1 MKIRLKKDSP
11 DSCGAR
17 LVEVM
22 PSDFSVLAEYSR
34 ILWRAAY
41 EPDLFSADISE
52 LLWARSYSMAAL
64 EAAYAVGEK
73 TFWVMVNGQRAGF
86 VAYRNEKA
94 GPRMRLSKLYLHPSF
109 WGQGLGAWVLQSV
122 TRAALDVGAACIELY
137 VFRRNVR
144 AIQAY
149 QRAGFKVAREE
160 LTDLG
165 GGVVYDDF
173 VMAKEIESPKA
184 V

>member
-1 MKIRLKKDSP
+1 
-11 DSCGAR
+11 
-17 LVEVM
+17 
-22 PSDFSVLAEYSR
+22 
-34 ILWRAAY
+34 
-41 EPDLFSADISE
+41 
-52 LLWARSYSMAAL
+52 
-64 EAAYAVGEK
+64 
-73 TFWVMVNGQRAGF
+73 
-86 VAYRNEKA
+86 
-94 GPRMRLSKLYLHPSF
+94 
-109 WGQGLGAWVLQSV
+109 VLQSV

-173 VMAKEIESPKA
+173 VMAKEIKSPKA